1 MATMNERMYVTV
13 YRVLV
18 FFIFLIKARPM
29 VLNYCFNKISSY
41 SQTYYGVGSTH
52 TVYML
57 LLLLYYTYK
66 ITFQNIYLGLGKK
79 TNFINLHRPIYFEFS
94 ILNLSGDFGLLI

>member
-41 SQTYYGVGSTH
+41 SQTYYGLGSTH
-52 TVYML
+52 TVYM

-79 TNFINLHRPIYFEFS
+79 
-94 ILNLSGDFGLLI
+94 LIS